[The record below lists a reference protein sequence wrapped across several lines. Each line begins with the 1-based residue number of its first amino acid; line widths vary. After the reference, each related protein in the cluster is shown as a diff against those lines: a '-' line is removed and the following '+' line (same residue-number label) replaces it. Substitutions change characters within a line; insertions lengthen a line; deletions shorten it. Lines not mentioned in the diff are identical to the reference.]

1 MTPSV
6 RDIAGWITECM
17 TRDTRLWSVA
27 AVFAMLGASVCTLA
41 GSAALALAVSHAI
54 TADGWATWW
63 LFGAIAATGVGR
75 LLDVV
80 KMNAYAMAEFSLE
93 RALNRRVFRA
103 SVGIRRHDAVGGQ
116 LQNLTTIVLGGR
128 LIFQHA
134 LFTAPSAAMD
144 ALFAGVFLILFG
156 QPVIAG
162 VLVAF
167 ALGYVWLAF
176 HLAAPI
182 GACARDMAVSRMAST
197 ARFGDALLNRDVI
210 RWYGALD
217 FVSASFDRAFARVAD
232 DNARLTRARTLAAWW
247 TACAFAGGY
256 GISLGL
262 AWFATDDFSTRIRD
276 VVLANMCVLTLIR
289 PLELAAQA
297 MRDLV
302 LAREWM
308 APLAALREPVTSSAS
323 VLHSDDRGVGISVR
337 DASFGYGDGCVFRG
351 VSFEIAPGTVLGVKG
366 ASGAGKSSL
375 IRVLIGDLALT
386 GGQIVWDG
394 VAKPAAFAIAPQEM
408 LLLDD
413 TISANIAFGR
423 TISADAISQAALLVG
438 LDRVLT
444 SSGRTL
450 DSPVGERGCELSG
463 GERQRVALARALAD
477 PRPLYVLDEATSALD
492 ASSEADVLSRLVAG
506 RGDATIIIV
515 SHRPAA
521 FSLCES
527 IIELEDG
534 VVVVHDRASHA
545 NAGTDSHMASRDPRN
560 SEART

>member
-6 RDIAGWITECM
+6 RDIVGWITECM

-27 AVFAMLGASVCTLA
+27 AVLAMLGASGCTLA
-41 GSAALALAVSHAI
+41 GSAALALAVSHAV
-54 TADGWATWW
+54 TADGSATWW
-63 LFGAIAATGVGR
+63 LFAAIAATGVGR

-103 SVGIRRHDAVGGQ
+103 SVAIPRHEAVGGQ

-144 ALFAGVFLILFG
+144 ALFAGVFLTLFG

-176 HLAAPI
+176 RLAAPI

-217 FVSASFDRAFARVAD
+217 FVTTSFDRAFARVAD

-276 VVLANMCVLTLIR
+276 VVLANMCVLTLMR

-302 LAREWM
+302 LAREWI
-308 APLAALREPVTSSAS
+308 APLAALRAPAMSYAS
-323 VLHSDDRGVGISVR
+323 VVHSDGHGVGISVR
-337 DASFGYGDGCVFRG
+337 DASFGYGDGFVFRG
-351 VSFEIAPGTVLGVKG
+351 VSFEIAPGTVVGLRG

-386 GGQIVWDG
+386 GGQVRWDG
-394 VAKPAAFAIAPQEM
+394 AAEPAAFAIAPQET

-413 TISANIAFGR
+413 TIAANIAFGR
-423 TISADAISQAALLVG
+423 TISANTISQAALLVG
-438 LDRVLT
+438 LDRVLA

-450 DSPVGERGCELSG
+450 NSPVGERGCELSG
-463 GERQRVALARALAD
+463 GERQRVALARALAE

-492 ASSEADVLSRLVAG
+492 AASEIEILSRLVAE

-515 SHRPAA
+515 SHRPTA
-521 FSLCES
+521 FGLCDS

-534 VVVVHDRASHA
+534 MAVVHDRASRA
-545 NAGTDSHMASRDPRN
+545 SAGTDSHMASQDPRN